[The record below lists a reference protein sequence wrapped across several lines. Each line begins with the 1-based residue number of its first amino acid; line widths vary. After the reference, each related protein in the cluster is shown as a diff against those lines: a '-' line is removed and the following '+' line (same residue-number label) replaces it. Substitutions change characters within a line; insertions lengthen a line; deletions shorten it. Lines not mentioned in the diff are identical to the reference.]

1 MLKWILIFGK
11 DKPCPSPKQ
20 YIYHKLKLSAMLK
33 KLLTTVLLFTVFI
46 SVSQISPRLESQ
58 MRQSSQV
65 FFPVLVEFSTTVDW
79 QNLELESQNTE
90 VAGWPRLVNRALMK
104 QAANTQSEALEYL
117 NELNAD
123 QVKSISSFYIVNVMV
138 LEAKADVIYKLA
150 AMPDVDWIDLADD
163 EFLIHDPI
171 IPSKKST
178 VAVNGTEPGLEAI
191 NAPAMWKLG
200 YTGRGRLL
208 YNYDTG
214 VWASHPA
221 YSNRFLGNYK
231 PLSQSWYG
239 LKKNYPDGRISNHGT
254 HTLGTMAGLDMAT
267 NDTIG
272 VAFGAYWMANDY
284 VNSTV
289 ATLPPIAEMIQAFE
303 WALNPDGDTSTSDD
317 VPDVINNSWRWRDDP
332 DTVQCGGY
340 VVQLMNAIE
349 AAGIANVFS
358 GGNAGPNNSTV
369 SAPQRINTNKTST
382 FSVGSVNGNLT
393 FPYPI
398 SSFSS
403 RGPTQCPGTGNLKIH
418 PEVVAPG
425 QDVRSAWGT
434 DGYNTISGTSM
445 AAPHVSGAVLLLKEA
460 FPQLSGT
467 DLLNALYVTAIDMG
481 TIGEDN
487 TYGNGL
493 IDVYAAY
500 QHLAQ
505 SHMPVDPNQVDWDL
519 AITSLS
525 YSPID
530 DEVTCWD
537 NFQITI
543 GLKNLGNN
551 PIDSFYLSV
560 WLDGVPITPAPV
572 YMVGPG
578 FPGQGFSFQYSPT
591 INVNTMGDHEIKVA
605 VGIHSPEYDYINN
618 ERIIRFNKRNKVSF
632 PFAEDFEQGPKF
644 ENWYVE
650 DKDLVE
656 TWQPASVANWPGNTT
671 AMVIPYANYN
681 PRSSQKDR
689 LWSPVFTMPS
699 GAAGLGFDLAYQQ
712 RVTFS
717 AFQDTLKVLASTD
730 CGKTFPYLLYEK
742 SDADLNT
749 VGTTGSD
756 YVPAGRNDW
765 RREYVDLSSLAGQE
779 VILAFEGVN
788 RGGNNLY
795 IDNISVY
802 AGYWDPVS
810 IEELSKNSFSL
821 FPNPAGD
828 LIYIETDKNLA
839 EPVYVQIFDL
849 KGAAKS
855 TKVSLE
861 EKRSLSIQ
869 NLPKG
874 MYLLKVEQESKVE
887 FLRFVK
893 D

>member
-1 MLKWILIFGK
+1 MLKQILLASFFLATFISAGQISLRLEK
-11 DKPCPSPKQ
+11 DMKEASRDFLPVVVEFR
-20 YIYHKLKLSAMLK
+20 
-33 KLLTTVLLFTVFI
+33 TTVNWQQLEAQSADR
-46 SVSQISPRLESQ
+46 SVS
-58 MRQSSQV
+58 
-65 FFPVLVEFSTTVDW
+65 DW
-79 QNLELESQNTE
+79 
-90 VAGWPRLVNRALMK
+90 PKLVNRALMR

-117 NELNAD
+117 IELSTN

-138 LEAKADVIYKLA
+138 LEAKADVISELA

-163 EFLIHDPI
+163 AFLIHDPI

-178 VAVNGTEPGLEAI
+178 AAVNGIEPGLEAI
-191 NAPAMWKLG
+191 NAPEMWKLG

-214 VWASHPA
+214 VWASHPS
-221 YSNRFLGNYK
+221 YSHRFLGNHK

-254 HTLGTMAGLDMAT
+254 HTLGTMAGLDTAT

-505 SHMPVDPNQVDWDL
+505 SHTPVDPNQVDWDL
-519 AITSLS
+519 AVKEVK

-530 DEVTCWD
+530 DEVTCFD
-537 NFQITI
+537 NFSITVT
-543 GLKNLGNN
+543 LENLGSNN
-551 PIDSFYLSV
+551 IDSLHFSV
-560 WLDGVPITPAPV
+560 WLDGVPFTFVPIQYQVPSNISFTQGTVVSFVIPQNMNV
-572 YMVGPG
+572 TSMGNHELKVKVGLD
-578 FPGQGFSFQYSPT
+578 F
-591 INVNTMGDHEIKVA
+591 
-605 VGIHSPEYDYINN
+605 PEYDLINN
-618 ERIIRFNKRNKVSF
+618 ERIVRFNKRNQVSF
-632 PFAEDFEQGPKF
+632 PFEENFEQLNSL

-650 DKDLVE
+650 DEDLVATWE
-656 TWQPASVANWPGNTT
+656 TTDVTNWTGNTK
-671 AMVIPYANYN
+671 AVVIKYAEYF

-712 RVTFS
+712 RNTFS
-717 AFQDTLKVLASTD
+717 LFQDTLKVLASTD
-730 CGKTFPYLLYEK
+730 CGKTFPYVLYEK

-749 VGTTGSD
+749 VGTIGSD

-779 VILAFEGVN
+779 VVLAFEGVN

-795 IDNISVY
+795 LDNISIY
-802 AGYWDPVS
+802 QGYWDPVS
-810 IEELSKNSFSL
+810 LEELNQSSL
-821 FPNPAGD
+821 SLYPNPSKE
-828 LIYIETDKNLA
+828 LIYLKSSESPYKLIE
-839 EPVYVQIFDL
+839 VQIFDM
-849 KGAAKS
+849 KGVKQS
-855 TKVSLE
+855 QKFTLNEDGVVYIE
-861 EKRSLSIQ
+861 NLS
-869 NLPKG
+869 KG
-874 MYLLKVEQESKVE
+874 LYIMKVEQGDVRS
-887 FLRFVK
+887 FLRFLK
-893 D
+893 E

>member
-1 MLKWILIFGK
+1 MLKQILLASFFLAAFI
-11 DKPCPSPKQ
+11 
-20 YIYHKLKLSAMLK
+20 SAGQISSRLEKEMKEASRDFLPVVVEFR
-33 KLLTTVLLFTVFI
+33 TTVNWKQLETKCEDKN
-46 SVSQISPRLESQ
+46 VS
-58 MRQSSQV
+58 
-65 FFPVLVEFSTTVDW
+65 DW
-79 QNLELESQNTE
+79 
-90 VAGWPRLVNRALMK
+90 PKLVNRALMR

-117 NELNAD
+117 NELSAD
-123 QVKSISSFYIVNVMV
+123 QVKSISSFYIVNVMI
-138 LEAKADVIYKLA
+138 LEAKPDVISKLA
-150 AMPDVDWIDLADD
+150 AIPDVDWIDLADD

-178 VAVNGTEPGLEAI
+178 ATVNGVEPGLEAI
-191 NAPAMWKLG
+191 NAPEMWKLG

-214 VWASHPA
+214 VWATHPA
-221 YSNRFLGNYK
+221 FSNRFLGNYK

-254 HTLGTMAGLDMAT
+254 HTLGTMAGLDTAT

-358 GGNAGPNNSTV
+358 GGNAGPNNSTI

-393 FPYPI
+393 FPFPI

-493 IDVYAAY
+493 IDVHAAY

-505 SHMPVDPNQVDWDL
+505 SHTPVDPKQVDWDI
-519 AITSLS
+519 AVKGMI

-530 DEVTCWD
+530 TAVTCWD
-537 NFQITI
+537 NVFDITVTVE
-543 GLKNLGNN
+543 NLGANT
-551 PIDSFYLSV
+551 IDSFYV
-560 WLDGVPITPAPV
+560 NCWLDGVPLSSVQISVVAPPNFTTGEV
-572 YMVGPG
+572 FG
-578 FPGQGFSFQYSPT
+578 FTFP
-591 INVNTMGDHEIKVA
+591 IHMNVNTMGEHELRAKVELDF
-605 VGIHSPEYDYINN
+605 PEYDLINN
-618 ERIIRFNKRNKVSF
+618 ERMVHFNKRNKESF
-632 PFAEDFEQGPKF
+632 PFEEDFEQQSSF
-644 ENWYVE
+644 DNWYVE
-650 DKDLVE
+650 DEDLVATWE
-656 TWQPASVANWPGNTT
+656 TTGITNWTGNTK
-671 AMVIPYANYN
+671 AVVIKYAEYF

-689 LWSPVFTMPS
+689 LWSPVFAMPS

-712 RVTFS
+712 RNTFS
-717 AFQDTLKVLASTD
+717 LFQDTLKVLASTD
-730 CGKTFPYLLYEK
+730 CGKTFPYVLYEK

-749 VGTTGSD
+749 VGTIGSD
-756 YVPAGRNDW
+756 YVPAGRNEW

-779 VILAFEGVN
+779 VVLAFEGVN

-795 IDNISVY
+795 LDNISIY
-802 AGYWDPVS
+802 PGYWDPVS
-810 IEELSKNSFSL
+810 LEELNQSSL
-821 FPNPAGD
+821 SLYPNPSKE
-828 LIYIETDKNLA
+828 LIYLKSSESPYKLIE
-839 EPVYVQIFDL
+839 VQILDM
-849 KGAAKS
+849 KGVKQS
-855 TKVSLE
+855 QKFTLNEDGVVYIE
-861 EKRSLSIQ
+861 NLS
-869 NLPKG
+869 KG
-874 MYLLKVEQESKVE
+874 LYIMKVEQGGVRS
-887 FLRFVK
+887 FLRFLK
-893 D
+893 E